1 MKKGKD
7 YMHLHTYISL
17 SVKMESTWKRVKTIC
32 TYKLI
37 YRVTPKD
44 KRITLTTTLKVT
56 SSSKAIS
63 TLCASSP
70 LSPIKSSPMTL
81 HVMLM
86 TPALTS
92 VQIKNKKTKKLISFT
107 SNHHYPQ
114 AVKKYSNSKY
124 LITQVS
130 ANSNIS
136 DNIPLYNSIIHELVI
151 HGQLNPNHTNC

>member
-1 MKKGKD
+1 MSQGSQGLSSSPPCYTSTLGIYLAYLLIKGREETYVKKGKD

-56 SSSKAIS
+56 SSSNAIS

-92 VQIKNKKTKKLISFT
+92 VQIKNKKTKK
-107 SNHHYPQ
+107 N
-114 AVKKYSNSKY
+114 
-124 LITQVS
+124 
-130 ANSNIS
+130 
-136 DNIPLYNSIIHELVI
+136 
-151 HGQLNPNHTNC
+151 